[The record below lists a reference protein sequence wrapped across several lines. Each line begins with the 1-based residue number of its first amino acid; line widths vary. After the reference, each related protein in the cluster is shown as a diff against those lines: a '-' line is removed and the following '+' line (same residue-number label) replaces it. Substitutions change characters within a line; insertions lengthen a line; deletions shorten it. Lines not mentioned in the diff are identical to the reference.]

1 MKPLSEESFQTKSS
15 SFPRRRESS
24 PIIKLGSHLRGND
37 GLFGAPFKKYLSV
50 LFAIL
55 FALASTQACA
65 YDQRSRNSHAVP
77 ASVNVAELPP
87 EARTTLRLIKQGG
100 PFPYPRDGVVF
111 GNHEH
116 RLPDLPRGCTSDTLL
131 TKSAAC
137 GRRCEAGAPAPKG
150 SAPPCRT
157 RYHEYTVK
165 TPGARNR
172 GARRIV
178 CGAPVECYYS
188 GDHYRTFR
196 RIQE

>member
-1 MKPLSEESFQTKSS
+1 M
-15 SFPRRRESS
+15 
-24 PIIKLGSHLRGND
+24 
-37 GLFGAPFKKYLSV
+37 
-50 LFAIL
+50 L
-55 FALASTQACA
+55 FALVSTQACA

-77 ASVNVAELPP
+77 ASVNVAELPT
-87 EARTTLRLIKQGG
+87 EARTTLRLIRQGG

-111 GNHEH
+111 GNFEK
-116 RLPDLPRGCTSDTLL
+116 RLPQQPRGY
-131 TKSAAC
+131 
-137 GRRCEAGAPAPKG
+137 
-150 SAPPCRT
+150 
-157 RYHEYTVK
+157 YHEYTVQ